1 MQTAAPYISSR
12 VPLSRSSQV
21 PPKPNNS
28 LSSDFADILSTTS
41 GADKLPRSNGAGSE
55 PKQVVVLGMTASLT
69 GEWDLSEAKGTPV
82 WELPDAEYQ
91 DWLSRNQAYLAAKQK
106 IIEHR
111 HTNLKTSPGAA
122 DHPDYKPYAKVVVA
136 GQMIAEIAN
145 NGFVI
150 TSGSNSKELMD
161 LLSQDLGKESG
172 PQYAQARADLIATHL
187 GGHVVL
193 ADTALS
199 QHQFDQMDRPH
210 LFERDVD
217 LDAMKRD
224 PGFTLL
230 QRELDQFKEM
240 QKKRSEYI
248 RRQPERR
255 PDESSAIEPA
265 TETEA

>member
-1 MQTAAPYISSR
+1 MHTAAPYISSR

-28 LSSDFADILSTTS
+28 LSRDFADILSTTS
-41 GADKLPRSNGAGSE
+41 GADKLPCSNGAGSE
-55 PKQVVVLGMTASLT
+55 PKQVAVLGMIANLA
-69 GEWDLSEAKGTPV
+69 GEWDLSEAEGTPV

-91 DWLSRNQAYLAAKQK
+91 DWLSRNRAYLAAKQK
-106 IIEHR
+106 VIEHR
-111 HTNLKTSPGAA
+111 HTNLKTPPGAA

-136 GQMIAEIAN
+136 GQVFAEIAN

-161 LLSQDLGKESG
+161 LLSQDLGKG
-172 PQYAQARADLIATHL
+172 PGPRYAQARADLIATHL
-187 GGHVVL
+187 GGHVVV

-217 LDAMKRD
+217 VDAMNRD

-230 QRELDQFKEM
+230 QRELDQFEEM
-240 QKKRSEYI
+240 QKTRSEYL
-248 RRQPERR
+248 RLQTDLRS
-255 PDESSAIEPA
+255 DEPSAIELA
-265 TETEA
+265 T